1 MGRISG
7 QKVWKEQKGALMAKI
22 VSIEIGYSLTRICEM
37 DYRAKS
43 PRIYDY
49 ASVTTPQGIIEDG
62 FIADDVQFALK
73 LKDTLVGKKIRT
85 KQVVFSVT
93 SSKIATREVMLPM
106 LKPNQLAALV
116 KSNASE
122 YFPIDLSEY
131 EIAHQVLGVVK
142 GEDKADRYRVM
153 VMAAEKKLVEGYERL
168 ATQAGLRLVALDY
181 SGNSIYQIMRNEC
194 KEDTEMIIK
203 VDERATI
210 ATVINE
216 QNLVLQRNV
225 LHGVDGAVQT
235 IMRVHQQ
242 EKMLYKAALEHLK
255 GKTCI
260 KIALSETTRIL
271 EQEDTWDESE
281 KAAAL
286 RQELTDSLAMLV
298 NNIARVADL
307 YNSKNID
314 APIKR
319 IRLIGLGADISGLSK
334 LFTNELGIRTTVMNN
349 LESIDWDRAGGEGNP
364 GRYIAC
370 IGAGISPAGFVS
382 EESAKS
388 DLQRVNYRNVAI
400 LGGLFCVVVAA
411 TLWVM
416 ALSTYNEA
424 LEAQRSLQRLEAEYG
439 PAENVYNT
447 YNNMVA
453 FYKEVEIGYK
463 STLHPNDNL
472 IAFLEELEE
481 KLPADAELVEF
492 TSNGEQATLTMKVVD
507 KEQAAKVIQTLR
519 GFDSVLDVSIGA
531 LDKEDIDEAVE
542 DANEETTDGEAVEDT
557 RVLFS
562 IVCTYKPMVA
572 TEEAAGTAQ

>member
-1 MGRISG
+1 
-7 QKVWKEQKGALMAKI
+7 MAK
-22 VSIEIGYSLTRICEM
+22 VLSIEIGYSLTRICEM
-37 DYRAKS
+37 DYKTKS

-382 EESAKS
+382 DESAKS

-411 TLWVM
+411 TLWVI

-481 KLPADAELVEF
+481 KLPADAELTEF
-492 TSNGEQATLTMKVVD
+492 TSDGEQATLTLKVVD

-542 DANEETTDGEAVEDT
+542 DANAETTDGEEAEDP

-572 TEEAAGTAQ
+572 TEETAGTVQ